1 MRSTLR
7 GNTHSMMLHVM
18 LARPHRGSLKGL
30 CGATVKD
37 LYVSKVPTDGRR
49 SPNVCPVCRA
59 LASKT
64 AAQEQEN
71 EENHKAVSSGD
82 AAAS

>member
-1 MRSTLR
+1 
-7 GNTHSMMLHVM
+7 MMLHVM
-18 LARPHRGSLKGL
+18 LARPDRGSLKGL

-59 LASKT
+59 LALKS
-64 AAQEQEN
+64 AAKSN
-71 EENHKAVSSGD
+71 FDVFSSED
-82 AAAS
+82 AATS